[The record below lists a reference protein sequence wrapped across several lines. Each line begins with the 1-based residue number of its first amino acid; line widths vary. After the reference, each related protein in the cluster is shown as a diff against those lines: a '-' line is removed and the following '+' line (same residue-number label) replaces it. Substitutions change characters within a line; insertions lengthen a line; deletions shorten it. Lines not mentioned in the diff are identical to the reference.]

1 MSMTAGSTVGGHDGR
16 GGKRGMAQARKILM
30 YLLIIFVL
38 YTIITSPV
46 RAAQLVQ
53 VGFEG
58 ISSAAKGVGQF
69 MTQLVK

>member
-1 MSMTAGSTVGGHDGR
+1 
-16 GGKRGMAQARKILM
+16 MAQAKKIAMVILVV
-30 YLLIIFVL
+30 FVF

-58 ISSAAKGVGQF
+58 ISAAAKGVGKF
-69 MTQLVK
+69 MTSLVN

>member
-1 MSMTAGSTVGGHDGR
+1 
-16 GGKRGMAQARKILM
+16 MAQARKIIVVILVV
-30 YLLIIFVL
+30 FVL

-58 ISSAAKGVGQF
+58 ISSAAKAVGQF
-69 MTQLVK
+69 MSSLVN